1 MRLRRPQ
8 LGGSLRSKTLV
19 YFLLVTMTPAVLTI
33 GAAVWYLQDRA
44 LTDAQSSTST
54 GGRNALATLRLMFSE
69 RVADQQ
75 AWSGLTVIK
84 EAIDFSETRED
95 ATELLGQLVK
105 YYGTYDL
112 ILLLD
117 KKGNVIVSSAP
128 GFLGQSFVK
137 EPFFDVAIRG
147 KGGVTV
153 SDVIND
159 NRVKQVNPKSGG
171 WTMTYSTTVKSG
183 EQVVG
188 VLVSF
193 MKWSAVEE
201 VLDQLK
207 IKQHGYISL
216 VNKKMQ
222 FICHPDR
229 TYYGKDLADPSVG
242 RALLKS
248 AMEKKE
254 GFVRYYRPDP
264 KTHEMGEVYSSMTD
278 VGKLSASVQDMG
290 WKVVPVVPWTEAAA
304 GFVQALQF
312 LAIISLIAVVLTVL
326 VSLLVS
332 RSISRPI
339 VALTGTMSR
348 VGEEL
353 DLTLRAPQLTTDET
367 GRAAESFNSL
377 LERLQGAFSAVLDA
391 VERVRTSS
399 DEVSSVSK
407 NIVVNA
413 TTQAERARNVLDRV
427 NAMGNTAAEV
437 SSNAQQ
443 TQAFAI
449 QTAND
454 LRKLTSEIE
463 GVAATATEQ
472 DRQAAESRAIVASMG
487 DTAQQVAGR
496 ASMQFEASKSTAETV
511 ESMAKDIGAVAES
524 ARSAAAQ
531 SELADRYA
539 REGGLAVEQVVKG
552 MRGIAESS
560 EQINEIMVVISSIAE
575 QTNLLALNAA
585 IEAARAG
592 EHGKGFAVVA
602 DEVRKLAERTAESTN
617 EIADLIKESNK
628 RVEEGERLATSSR
641 GALTQIQE
649 AVSRTN
655 ALITGISEGAERES
669 LDAAEVRKAMGQLT
683 SLAEDIMGMVSE
695 QGLRR
700 EKAEAITSELS
711 GLSHT
716 ILERASGGVRV
727 SGAVSAAMDD
737 VTSRAENITKLTG
750 LQTERAA
757 ILRQIMSE
765 MSDTASANAESA
777 ANSAESTAAL
787 ARIAD
792 ELANLV
798 EQFKIREG

>member
-1 MRLRRPQ
+1 MRLRRPRI
-8 LGGSLRSKTLV
+8 GGSLRSKTLF
-19 YFLLVTMTPAVLTI
+19 YFLLVALIPFAI
-33 GAAVWYLQDRA
+33 AEGYQYYYLQQEGLRG
-44 LTDAQSSTST
+44 AQISTTEAVTNTAGTLKLLFT
-54 GGRNALATLRLMFSE
+54 G

-105 YYGTYDL
+105 FYGTYDL

-128 GFLGQSFVK
+128 GFLGQSFAK
-137 EPFFDVAIRG
+137 EGFFTNAMKGKAGVVA
-147 KGGVTV
+147 
-153 SDVIND
+153 SDVYKDQRIAA
-159 NRVKQVNPKSGG
+159 VNPKSQG
-171 WTMTYSTTVKSG
+171 WTVSFSTPVKSG

-188 VLVSF
+188 VLASF
-193 MKWSAVEE
+193 LKWSAVE
-201 VLDQLK
+201 DTIGK
-207 IKQHGYISL
+207 IRIGQQGAVSLLAKDNKYIL
-216 VNKKMQ
+216 
-222 FICHPDR
+222 HRDR
-229 TYYGKDLADPSVG
+229 KFYGKPVGDPTVG
-242 RALLKS
+242 RAGLKE
-248 AMEKKE
+248 ALQRNEK
-254 GFVRYYRPDP
+254 FAPYSIADP
-264 KTHEMGEVYSSMTD
+264 KTGIAAERYAAI
-278 VGKLSASVQDMG
+278 GKAGSLAAGVDPG
-290 WKVVPVVPWTEAAA
+290 WKIIAASDWEEATQAIPLAIRNMALIGVIAVFIAVAA
-304 GFVQALQF
+304 G
-312 LAIISLIAVVLTVL
+312 
-326 VSLLVS
+326 LLVA
-332 RSISRPI
+332 RTIALPI
-339 VALTGTMSR
+339 MALTGTMSR

-353 DLTLRAPQLTTDET
+353 DLTLRAPMLARDET
-367 GRAAESFNSL
+367 GRAAESFNGL
-377 LERLQGAFSAVLDA
+377 LERLQGAFSSVLDA

-443 TQAFAI
+443 TQAFAV
-449 QTAND
+449 QTAQD
-454 LRKLTSEIE
+454 LRKLSSEIE
-463 GVAATATEQ
+463 GVASSAGEQ
-472 DRQAAESRAIVASMG
+472 DRQASESLAIVAAMG
-487 DTAQQVAGR
+487 DTAKEVSGKAGQ
-496 ASMQFEASKSTAETV
+496 QFEASKVTSQTV
-511 ESMAKDIGAVAES
+511 EGMARDIEAVADS
-524 ARSAAAQ
+524 ARSAATQ

-539 REGGLAVEQVVKG
+539 REGGVAVEQVVKG

-617 EIADLIKESNK
+617 EIAELIKESNR
-628 RVEEGERLATSSR
+628 RVDEGERLATSSR
-641 GALTQIQE
+641 DALAQIQD

-655 ALITGISEGAERES
+655 SLIAGISQGAVREAQ
-669 LDAAEVRKAMGQLT
+669 DVAEVRKAMDRLT
-683 SLAEDIMGMVSE
+683 TLAEDILTLTGE
-695 QGLRR
+695 QALRR
-700 EKAEAITSELS
+700 SRAETITTELS
-711 GLSHT
+711 DLSRL

-727 SGAVSAAMDD
+727 AGAVSAAMED

-777 ANSAESTAAL
+777 ANAAESTAAL

-798 EQFKIREG
+798 EQFKIREE

>member
-1 MRLRRPQ
+1 MRLRRPRI
-8 LGGSLRSKTLV
+8 GGSLRTKTLF
-19 YFLLVTMTPAVLTI
+19 YFLLVALIPFAIAEGYQYYALQAEGLRTAQKSTTEAVA
-33 GAAVWYLQDRA
+33 GAVGNLK
-44 LTDAQSSTST
+44 L
-54 GGRNALATLRLMFSE
+54 LFSG

-128 GFLGQSFVK
+128 GFLGQSFAK
-137 EPFFDVAIRG
+137 ESFFSNAMKG
-147 KGGVTV
+147 KGGVV
-153 SDVIND
+153 ASDVYKDPRIAS
-159 NRVKQVNPKSGG
+159 VNPKSQG
-171 WTMTYSTTVKSG
+171 WTVSFSTPVRSG

-188 VLVSF
+188 VLASF
-193 MKWSAVEE
+193 LKWSSVE
-201 VLDQLK
+201 DTIGK
-207 IKQHGYISL
+207 IKIGERGFVAMI
-216 VNKKMQ
+216 NKDNR
-222 FICHPDR
+222 FILHQER
-229 TYYGKDLADPSVG
+229 NLYGKALGDPAVG
-242 RALLKS
+242 RVPLKE
-248 AMEKKE
+248 AIQANEK
-254 GFVRYYRPDP
+254 FARYSIADP
-264 KTHEMGEVYSSMTD
+264 KTGTV
-278 VGKLSASVQDMG
+278 
-290 WKVVPVVPWTEAAA
+290 TERYATYAKTGNLAA
-304 GFVQALQF
+304 GIDPGWRIIGAADWEEAVEVLPIALRNMAF
-312 LAIISLIAVVLTVL
+312 IAVIAVFIAVAMG
-326 VSLLVS
+326 LLVA
-332 RSISRPI
+332 RAIVRPI
-339 VALTGTMSR
+339 EALTGTMGR

-353 DLTLRAPQLTTDET
+353 DLTLRAPLLSKDET
-367 GRAAESFNSL
+367 GRASESFNSL

-399 DEVSSVSK
+399 DEASSASK

-449 QTAND
+449 QTAQD
-454 LRKLTSEIE
+454 LRKLSSEIE
-463 GVAATATEQ
+463 GVASSAGEQ
-472 DRQAAESRAIVASMG
+472 DRQATESLAIVSAMG
-487 DTAQQVAGR
+487 DTAKEVSGR
-496 ASMQFEASKSTAETV
+496 AGQQFDASKLTAQTV
-511 ESMAKDIGAVAES
+511 EGMAKDIEAVAES
-524 ARSAAAQ
+524 ARSATAQ
-531 SELADRYA
+531 SELADKYA
-539 REGGLAVEQVVKG
+539 REGGVAVEQVVKG

-617 EIADLIKESNK
+617 EIADLIKESNR
-628 RVEEGERLATSSR
+628 RVDEGERLATSSR
-641 GALTQIQE
+641 DALTQIQD

-655 ALITGISEGAERES
+655 ALITGISEGAVREAQA
-669 LDAAEVRKAMGQLT
+669 AAEVRKAMDRLT
-683 SLAEDIMGMVSE
+683 TLAEEILTLTGE
-695 QGLRR
+695 QGKRR
-700 EKAEAITSELS
+700 ERAEAITTELS
-711 GLSHT
+711 SLSHL
-716 ILERASGGVRV
+716 ILERAGGGVRV
-727 SGAVSAAMDD
+727 SGAVSAAMED

-777 ANSAESTAAL
+777 ANAAESTAAL

-798 EQFKIREG
+798 EQFKIREE